1 MDALERLYDAIPRY
15 YSRQDQKRVQSGLWS
30 SQARSRSP
38 HLTPLRGV
46 FSSARD
52 DAFAVFEYEASS
64 MQDVLRYNRHVLQ
77 DEGALDVRAIYCLLL
92 DRLKD

>member
-15 YSRQDQKRVQSGLWS
+15 KSQQDQRLAQSGLWS

-46 FSSARD
+46 FSTAD
-52 DAFAVFEYEASS
+52 NDALAVFEYEASS
-64 MQDVLRYNRHVLQ
+64 MQDVLKYNRHVLQ
-77 DEGALDVRAIYCLLL
+77 DEGALDVSAACFLSIGLG
-92 DRLKD
+92 